1 MTNMSTKEIG
11 ESSHSGSCAPAL
23 HAVID
28 QYING
33 TELADLVEEHGVF
46 VSKHLNTIMRVADSA
61 RYKKQK
67 GINKTRMEVAELK
80 TWQHALLRILDGPVH
95 DRHVFWFCDEVGGSG
110 KTYFAKYLVAM
121 RDTFSVSNAK
131 TADILYAYGGQKIVI
146 IDLTRAQLERINFD
160 VIEMLKNGM
169 FLSTKYVSQ
178 QKLYDPPH
186 VVIFANQMPDRSKLS
201 EDRWRI
207 FKREE
212 DEFYEQLPRN
222 TFDVM
227 TRKQP
232 VSLLTVDALDPQAN
246 IYEFRRLLKEK

>member
-1 MTNMSTKEIG
+1 
-11 ESSHSGSCAPAL
+11 
-23 HAVID
+23 
-28 QYING
+28 
-33 TELADLVEEHGVF
+33 
-46 VSKHLNTIMRVADSA
+46 
-61 RYKKQK
+61 
-67 GINKTRMEVAELK
+67 
-80 TWQHALLRILDGPVH
+80 
-95 DRHVFWFCDEVGGSG
+95 
-110 KTYFAKYLVAM
+110 M

-131 TADILYAYGGQKIVI
+131 TADVLYAYGGQKIVI